1 MFKDSKRKSIFHVN
15 KFQKTLFFP
24 AVFAFIIGCSVA
36 WLSIVYSL
44 IGNYLSGPG
53 LESFQGIIPAI
64 LAFATV
70 LMIALVFWTLNVTT
84 HYFGAYER
92 IIQELDEILAG
103 QGRGPVKTRC
113 GDVIFEELL
122 KRINS
127 LIERMQ

>member
-1 MFKDSKRKSIFHVN
+1 MFKDSKRKSIFRVN
-15 KFQKTLFFP
+15 RFQKMLFFP
-24 AVFAFIIGCSVA
+24 AIFAFIIGCCVA

-44 IGNYLSGPG
+44 IGNYLSGPE
-53 LESFQGIIPAI
+53 LESFQGIIPAM

-84 HYFGAYER
+84 RYFGAYER
-92 IIQELDEILAG
+92 IIKELDKVLDG
-103 QGRGPVKTRC
+103 QGRGPIKTRQ

-122 KRINS
+122 KRINR

>member
-1 MFKDSKRKSIFHVN
+1 M
-15 KFQKTLFFP
+15 
-24 AVFAFIIGCSVA
+24 A